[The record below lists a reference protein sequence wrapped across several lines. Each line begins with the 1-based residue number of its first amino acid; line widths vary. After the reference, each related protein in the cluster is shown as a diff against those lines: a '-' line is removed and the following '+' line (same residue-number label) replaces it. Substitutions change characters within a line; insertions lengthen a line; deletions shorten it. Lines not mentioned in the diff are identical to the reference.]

1 MASIAGS
8 QFVATA
14 ANPVNVVLT
23 TDGTNLPPPVPG
35 EFNLEVWTGGSPPS
49 SPASGYQGLLV
60 DYNGQ
65 YADMIAG
72 AFALTDTGT
81 GGNYIQSDVNNQTIV
96 GASGDIIVTH
106 GTGDSVSATGNVV
119 LSYGDSTTGSLG
131 SGFNSFFD
139 LSGNNDT
146 ITSGSGTNFVYL
158 EGTDASV
165 TGGSGSDTIIA
176 SSTSTG
182 DTITAG
188 SGPALIYSLGQDNT
202 ITGGSGSDTINAVA
216 NDDSVTGGSGS
227 LTTQIVGNDDTLV
240 GGSGPMSALVV
251 GNDNTVDLGG
261 GSDTVTAFGN
271 ANTIAGGSGS
281 GTISVYGNTN
291 AVNIGSGPDAIT
303 IDGANDSVNAGFGNA
318 TVDFIV
324 GSTNGAFVDNAADT
338 YNDTIVGFNNS
349 AGDTIKLNGPDTAS
363 YAVAHQTPQ
372 NGGADTLVTLND
384 GSTILL
390 KGVTNVSSG
399 FFS

>member
-14 ANPVNVVLT
+14 GTPVNVVIT
-23 TDGTNLPPPVPG
+23 NDGSTLPPPVPG
-35 EFNLEVWTGGSPPS
+35 AFNLEVWTGGSPPS
-49 SPASGYQGLLV
+49 SPATGYQGLLV

-81 GGNYIQSDVNNQTIV
+81 GGNYIQSDANNQTVV

-106 GTGDSVSATGNVV
+106 GTGDNISATGNVV
-119 LSYGDSTTGSLG
+119 LSYGDSTTVNLG
-131 SGFNSFFD
+131 SGFSSFFD
-139 LSGNNDT
+139 LSGNHDT
-146 ITSGSGTNFVYL
+146 ITNGSGTNFVFL

-188 SGPALIYSLGQDNT
+188 SGPALIYSLAQNNT
-202 ITGGSGSDTINAVA
+202 IVGGSGSDTIIASA

-227 LTTQIVGNDDTLV
+227 LTSQIIGSNDTLV
-240 GGSGPMSALVV
+240 GGSGPMSAIVV

-281 GTISVYGNTN
+281 GTISVYGNTTD
-291 AVNIGSGPDAIT
+291 VLVGSGPDAIT
-303 IDGANDSVNAGFGNA
+303 IDGANDSVTAGSGAA

-324 GSTNGAFVDNAADT
+324 GTTNGAFVDSAAV
-338 YNDTIVGFNNS
+338 YNDTIVGFDNS
-349 AGDTIKLNGPDTAS
+349 SGDTLKLTGSDTAS

-390 KGVTNVSSG
+390 KGVTNVSNG